1 MTIHWLAVAVAEE
14 APSCRGY
21 EEAGSG
27 VQPALVRWYHEL
39 ALPDRPPTT
48 NLEEG
53 QRNFVVIFMILAIF
67 IVAFSLFNGLLVPS
81 HLRSHTR

>member
-67 IVAFSLFNGLLVPS
+67 IGAPLCLKGY
-81 HLRSHTR
+81 LRLHT